1 MTSEMASAP
10 PPTRAPDRQP
20 TATWLAVVRAYN
32 LCDAVMSSRLA
43 AQGVKVVE
51 HEVLA
56 HLGRHPGLMQQALA
70 ERVFF
75 AKSHLSGLLGQL
87 EERGLV
93 QRDADPA
100 DARVKRLSLTASGQA
115 LAARTHAVQQAVVEA
130 MTSGYPL
137 ADLQR
142 IESTMLDV
150 CGRLEALLTADRTAA
165 PSSVTPASAPRSRPA
180 PPARRG

>member
-1 MTSEMASAP
+1 MASAP
-10 PPTRAPDRQP
+10 LPTRAPDRQP

-56 HLGRHPGLMQQALA
+56 HLGRHPGLTQQALA

-75 AKSHLSGLLGQL
+75 AKSHLSGLLGQM
-87 EERGLV
+87 EDDGLV

-100 DARVKRLSLTASGQA
+100 DARVKRLSLTAAGRA
-115 LAARTHAVQQAVVEA
+115 LAARTQAVQQAVVEA
-130 MTSGYPL
+130 MTSGY
-137 ADLQR
+137 AQAELQR

-150 CGRLEALLTADRTAA
+150 CGRLEALLAADREA
-165 PSSVTPASAPRSRPA
+165 PPVALNPASAPRSRRA
-180 PPARRG
+180 SPARRG

>member
-1 MTSEMASAP
+1 MAAP
-10 PPTRAPDRQP
+10 PLSTRAPDRQP

-56 HLGRHPGLMQQALA
+56 HLGRHPGLTQQALA

-100 DARVKRLSLTASGQA
+100 DARVKRLSLTAPGQA
-115 LAARTHAVQQAVVEA
+115 LAARTQAVQQAVVEA
-130 MTSGYPL
+130 MTSGY
-137 ADLQR
+137 AQTDLQR

-165 PSSVTPASAPRSRPA
+165 SSAPSSVTPASAPRSRPA
-180 PPARRG
+180 PPGRRG